1 MIDRETAD
9 RIFDELAALREGVSD
24 VHAVAARVEE
34 RVGAFMTHAD
44 ERGRKHSDRLK
55 ALEEETATVVQVREV
70 DTRLKSI
77 EVWRW
82 VLVGAWLAVPV
93 SWVVFGYIRR

>member
-24 VHAVAARVEE
+24 VHAVAARTEE
-34 RVGAFMTHAD
+34 RVSGFVSHHE
-44 ERGRKHSDRLK
+44 ERARKHSDRM
-55 ALEEETATVVQVREV
+55 TAIEGRTH
-70 DTRLKSI
+70 SI

-82 VLVGAWLAVPV
+82 VLVGAWLAIPA
-93 SWVVFGYIRR
+93 SWLFFSIYGGGKP